1 MRLGDGALELEKE
14 QPVPWSSEWGTQ
26 SRHLLALLRMVTL
39 LLFSLCTG
47 HVGHLNVLA
56 SQMAFTARAY
66 TEQLVHSY
74 LLLSGHRDNA
84 PRGPK

>member
-1 MRLGDGALELEKE
+1 MGYTLKAPAGTAEDGH
-14 QPVPWSSEWGTQ
+14 T
-26 SRHLLALLRMVTL
+26 
-39 LLFSLCTG
+39 LFSLCTG

-56 SQMAFTARAY
+56 SQMVFTVRAY